1 MLARF
6 PLLVSWITLLRKSQ
20 TQLNPVHA
28 SVLLPAAPSAATKE
42 ATMSSNNP
50 IVQASYMS
58 VYQKEGNGRGSL
70 ETDNNAVVDKEFN
83 FGDKLR
89 WFNQDKVTLLKGF
102 EC

>member
-6 PLLVSWITLLRKSQ
+6 ALLVSWITLLRKSQ
-20 TQLNPVHA
+20 TQLNPVHT

-70 ETDNNAVVDKEFN
+70 RRTTM
-83 FGDKLR
+83 LLLTR
-89 WFNQDKVTLLKGF
+89 SSTLGTN
-102 EC
+102 